1 MPGPDLLPIEEFA
14 DCARAALERDGATAL
29 NYGPPGGYPLL
40 REWIAERHAIDPG
53 RVIVTNGS
61 LQGFSFVARHLVKG
75 GARFFV
81 EAPCYDR
88 SLSILRR
95 LGAEVEQVELADDGL
110 DIDALAGALRAGD
123 VVYTI
128 PTFQNPSGRTL
139 SRENRFRLVELARSR
154 GALVFEDDPYGE
166 LRFDGD
172 PLPRLFEL
180 ADGEGVVFLSSF
192 SKTVAPGI
200 RTGYVILPE
209 ELVPEIEA
217 LVLENYVSPAI
228 FVEAALYDFVTAGGY
243 EPNLERVR
251 NGLRIRR
258 DAMTAALGRELAESS
273 TWSRPEGGYFLWLD
287 LPAGVSGEALLARA
301 TQDDVTFIK
310 GADFFFHGGGEEA
323 ARLAYSFATAPEIDE
338 GIGRL
343 GRLVRDAA
351 AVAAEVSSKP
361 YAVGR
366 LEDMP
371 LVRSSADFGVRP
383 VRLHFGINSFGINA
397 YSARAGERVI
407 EEHDELAHGAGRH
420 EELYFVATGHATFE
434 LAGEEVDAPAG
445 TAVFVRDPAVR
456 RGAVAKEADTTVLVV
471 GGVPGRA
478 FEPSPSEAWLAA
490 KPHLDAGQPDR
501 GAAVFLQALERH
513 PGNSNV
519 LYNLACFESL
529 AGRPDDALAHL
540 TEAIELDPRM
550 REWARAD
557 EDFAAIRDDPRFPG

>member
-1 MPGPDLLPIEEFA
+1 VGVISFARGMPGPDLLPIAEFA

-29 NYGPPGGYPLL
+29 NYGPPGGYPPL
-40 REWIAERHAIDPG
+40 REWIAGRHDIDPA

-61 LQGFSFVARHLVKG
+61 LQGFSFVARHLVRG
-75 GARFFV
+75 RARFFV

-166 LRFDGD
+166 LRFEGD

-180 ADGEGVVFLSSF
+180 ADGQGVVFLSSF

-228 FVEAALYDFVTAGGY
+228 FVEAALYDFVIGGGY

-251 NGLRIRR
+251 DGLRIRR

-301 TQDDVTFIK
+301 TQDDITFIK

-351 AVAAEVSSKP
+351 AVAA
-361 YAVGR
+361 
-366 LEDMP
+366 
-371 LVRSSADFGVRP
+371 
-383 VRLHFGINSFGINA
+383 
-397 YSARAGERVI
+397 
-407 EEHDELAHGAGRH
+407 
-420 EELYFVATGHATFE
+420 
-434 LAGEEVDAPAG
+434 
-445 TAVFVRDPAVR
+445 
-456 RGAVAKEADTTVLVV
+456 
-471 GGVPGRA
+471 
-478 FEPSPSEAWLAA
+478 
-490 KPHLDAGQPDR
+490 
-501 GAAVFLQALERH
+501 
-513 PGNSNV
+513 
-519 LYNLACFESL
+519 
-529 AGRPDDALAHL
+529 
-540 TEAIELDPRM
+540 
-550 REWARAD
+550 
-557 EDFAAIRDDPRFPG
+557 